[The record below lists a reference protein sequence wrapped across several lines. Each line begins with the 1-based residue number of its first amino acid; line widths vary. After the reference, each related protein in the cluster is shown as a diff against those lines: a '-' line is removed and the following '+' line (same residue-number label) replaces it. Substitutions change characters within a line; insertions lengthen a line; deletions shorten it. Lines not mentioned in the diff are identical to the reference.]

1 MVLQECGSPDLAE
14 DVEVVVT
21 SCTPRE
27 PLVLSSAKKAED
39 STR

>member
-14 DVEVVVT
+14 DVEVLGI

-27 PLVLSSAKKAED
+27 PLVLSRAED